1 MINYEIGITMLTL
14 KVETFD
20 GFCEMLLL
28 SFDVFGTI
36 STSSEDVTVTP
47 LMVTDVGA
55 PISRIGTHGVETG
68 AGLPYDATP
77 L

>member
-1 MINYEIGITMLTL
+1 MLTL
-14 KVETFD
+14 NVETFD
-20 GFCEMLLL
+20 CFCELLLL
-28 SFDVFGTI
+28 SFDVFWKI

-55 PISRIGTHGVETG
+55 PISRMGTHGVETG
-68 AGLPYDATP
+68 AGLPYDAPP